1 MNNWLLT
8 KEQQEINN
16 ALFNGE
22 DVTELIEKFE
32 GNKIKYVVDLANVLE
47 NLEMLFT
54 GISEKIKEVSDKKK
68 KIGEQI
74 ERAKSVLVKAIKDYG
89 QDGKILYNGIE
100 FAVKKNPPKLIV
112 TDENLI
118 PDSYKYATIKVRY
131 SDLANLEFNGIGYE
145 VKSVDVD
152 KDTIKKMNKT
162 GIGVAGTEVLQEES
176 LKR

>member
-8 KEQQEINN
+8 KEQQEITD

-22 DVTELIEKFE
+22 DVSELIEKHE

-74 ERAKSVLVKAIKDYG
+74 ERAKSVLVKAIKD
-89 QDGKILYNGIE
+89 
-100 FAVKKNPPKLIV
+100 
-112 TDENLI
+112 
-118 PDSYKYATIKVRY
+118 
-131 SDLANLEFNGIGYE
+131 
-145 VKSVDVD
+145 
-152 KDTIKKMNKT
+152 
-162 GIGVAGTEVLQEES
+162 
-176 LKR
+176 